1 MGLENK
7 ARELSECMHAVMTET
22 HRHDKK
28 LMAVFNTLAPQEFHV
43 MMTVGHT
50 GGCIM
55 SDIAGAVQ
63 LSLSSIT
70 GIVDKLEAKGIAKRD
85 RSVEDRRIVRV
96 VLTGEGRKVY
106 KTAMDG
112 HLEFVRNLLK
122 TLEPHEQDMLLPLFR
137 KISGV
142 IKSRKGK
149 G

>member
-1 MGLENK
+1 MTLENK
-7 ARELSECMHAVMTET
+7 TRELSGCMHVVMTEA

-55 SDIAGAVQ
+55 SDIAGTVQ

-70 GIVDKLEAKGIAKRD
+70 GIVDKLEVKHIVRRD
-85 RSVEDRRIVRV
+85 RSVEDRRSVRV
-96 VLTGEGRKVY
+96 ILTDEGRKVY

-112 HLEFVRNLLK
+112 HLEFVRNLLG
-122 TLEPHEQDMLLPLFR
+122 TLEPHEQDMLLSLFR
-137 KISGV
+137 KIAGV
-142 IKSRKGK
+142 VKSRKGQ